1 MYQRLRVNLQ
11 PSPRLHKF
19 HALVEICWGCRP
31 CHPGI
36 SINDELSTGKR
47 RFLPRKT
54 MSYDPEL
61 TIVNTTTMCETCETS
76 VKVQV
81 SHGESVS
88 QRVTHR

>member
-1 MYQRLRVNLQ
+1 MYQCRPVNLGY
-11 PSPRLHKF
+11 LHQGSQGSHF
-19 HALVEICWGCRP
+19 LL
-31 CHPGI
+31 

-47 RFLPRKT
+47 CFLPRKI

-61 TIVNTTTMCETCETS
+61 TIENTTTMCETCEAS
-76 VKVQV
+76 VKAQV